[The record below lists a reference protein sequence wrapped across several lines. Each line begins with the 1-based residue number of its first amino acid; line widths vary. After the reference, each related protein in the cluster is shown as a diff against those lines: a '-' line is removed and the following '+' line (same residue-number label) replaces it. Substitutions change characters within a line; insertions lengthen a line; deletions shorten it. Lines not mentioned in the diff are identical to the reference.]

1 MIRDNI
7 VGERN
12 CTVSSFLGRGEEWK
26 EEEIEAVGK
35 YVFKNSRY
43 QAWNGDNIP
52 SGSSRKG
59 TQTREKEFGWN
70 STVRLVVDSLVS
82 RGNWP
87 ELFNGAPSLKFSL
100 HRLLMDVICVLRVPV
115 IYSNLIHRVENEW
128 IRTLYV
134 IRGGINNLIIILIIL
149 QMNTNLFCR
158 GYFKRYLNKFNFFFI
173 HSIRIPSI
181 SFAFAFK
188 SNGTFYR

>member
-100 HRLLMDVICVLRVPV
+100 HRLLMDVMCSSCSCYLFKVNTPRRKWMDKNTIR
-115 IYSNLIHRVENEW
+115 YTRRNKQSNNHFNYFTNE
-128 IRTLYV
+128 YKF
-134 IRGGINNLIIILIIL
+134 ILSRIFQEI
-149 QMNTNLFCR
+149 
-158 GYFKRYLNKFNFFFI
+158 FKQI
-173 HSIRIPSI
+173 
-181 SFAFAFK
+181 
-188 SNGTFYR
+188 